1 MSNRKTWKSVG
12 ALLLTV
18 AMLAGMLSVMGAL
31 PATAKTTTAMK
42 FTADFSELSRIVT
55 DNGGTFTAGMYRAP
69 FTPASDTTSLE
80 GKFNTWANE
89 KFYTHQTHGG
99 YARAYFGQDSN
110 NRQTEHDTWSGN
122 QYLAAGEDGYMRF
135 YSQLTSGQMLRKGI
149 TLSPLY
155 NGAPAKL
162 KNFEASL
169 IFRFTTHEGNSGN
182 AVVFNFH
189 ETQAAYMGTN
199 TDFKAITTGN
209 TVVLGSGDGNYKKAG
224 NEGLAFYNAGDTVSA
239 TSVAD
244 EGNLNSAN
252 ASEVVIGDKGV
263 RFAEALEL
271 NRDYTLAVRAL
282 NGTAT
287 ITVTDTA
294 TGDVVYTVA
303 KAYETTD
310 GYVSFGFF
318 NAPFKVKSFEVAELD
333 NSGALVDFGT
343 YAASLTDGIERF
355 TASFN
360 NMKDVIYKGGN
371 YYYNA
376 NHDADQFAGDNTK
389 AMTKGGTTYEVNM
402 NDSALV
408 DYLESKF
415 AFYYQQ
421 EGHFFRRQKV
431 NGLYVDADGNQFE
444 KGSVTSTTKIYKPDT
459 EERKYDPNWI
469 DYIGAN
475 ATGKTHF
482 WGLSDNKFFAPSSTN
497 AGDGMYRYTDT
508 MTVKNTDGTLAQ
520 LENFE
525 LEADVILRPDKDFDY
540 ANLTVQFRSPS
551 PFIHRG
557 NVDTAVF
564 TLSPNGGYIVGGGGG
579 ELTLTSGYIYNKDT
593 QSYDAWS
600 SETVVTFTHQQEQNA
615 ATSKRAGI
623 YAKTTGVNLGTSEYH
638 LKLRVVGKN
647 VTATVTD
654 TAGNVKFTINETT
667 SYAGSGY
674 LSLGGSNN
682 ATRWGNIVI
691 TRLDKDGNAVDFSDA
706 NDGYAYGAS
715 FGNLAEYRVGGY
727 YRNSGADLFYLS
739 GAGNPFDFSDETKAT
754 DKAVC
759 DYLREKFDFYATK
772 EGSFAKLANPYTNT
786 KDAGLYESD
795 GAHHGQWKLRAGR
808 CLTATFSGGSIGNDA
823 MLRKTM
829 SLVPKMN
836 GAAVQ
841 TANFETEFDVN
852 FGLNPSSIREN
863 EVGVLLSFRS
873 DEAGRPA
880 EGYHKVA
887 NNKDAILIH
896 PLGVGIYDGVA
907 ADYSYKSINGKAVTC
922 VVQSDGSYCDE
933 FTAYNNGGEKANIV
947 HVYARLVGNQLTV
960 QVTELGTERVLFEV
974 TKTVNRMTAGYLYY
988 SVCGAEVGLADLR
1001 LNLLDHDGNLRAA
1014 EDTASESYAGIA
1026 ITDTDLQAA
1035 GGWDN
1040 STSKYPGGYQYV
1052 DVSLAKKHGVYDS
1065 IKAFLNSRYDLYY
1078 QEQAELVKH
1087 ASVFG
1092 NDAGD
1097 KGWYSGALYL
1107 KWVQFTQNGLSLNSD
1122 PTALDHTAALVPKTA
1137 DGAQMKGVDC
1147 IADMQFR
1154 FDNTDAAALFGFR
1167 MAEAGRFTDDA
1178 WKPVTNASFLK
1189 VTLTGVTLYDK
1200 GVEKPLVNYA
1210 YTPAGNLIMGLHVE
1224 VIGNKLTG
1232 YVTKGSDKY
1241 DFSATVTN
1249 MAAGYFAQGF
1259 GDKAPNLLPMTIQ
1272 VGGLNIGKAEEV
1284 AGGKLT
1290 VTRTAS
1296 DKEGYHAWK
1305 VTVNK
1310 NAGEQLKPNTLVG
1323 TDAADGSTLYP
1334 TRVGFQSGNHN
1345 ADSFIFYSKGDATFT
1360 ADFYTPHTAADISM
1374 PCLGTSVN
1382 ETKAGLRFINRIN
1395 LYTAADGKVYTD
1407 IDGVPTEVEDYGVMV
1422 ATKAVLGEQELT
1434 YELAQDTNRIVR
1446 RSVLAANKYFDY
1458 STDYVDIAVQIT
1470 GLDQNGDLEICS
1482 RVYLQLA
1489 NGTILYSDMATRTY
1503 NQAKA

>member
-1 MSNRKTWKSVG
+1 MQNRKTWKSVG

-55 DNGGTFTAGMYRAP
+55 DNGGTFTDGKYRAP
-69 FTPASDTTSLE
+69 FTPASDTASLE

-89 KFYTHQTHGG
+89 KFYTYQTYSGG
-99 YARAYFGQDSN
+99 VRAYLGQDSN
-110 NRQTEHDTWSGN
+110 NLQTFKDIWSGN
-122 QYLAAGEDGYMRF
+122 QYLAAGEDGYLQF
-135 YSQLTSGQMLRKGI
+135 YTQLTGGQMLRKGI
-149 TLSPLY
+149 TMSPLHD
-155 NGAPAKL
+155 GKL
-162 KNFEASL
+162 TKVKNFEA
-169 IFRFTTHEGNSGN
+169 RFTFQFTTTTVHAGN
-182 AVVFNFH
+182 AVVLNFH
-189 ETQAAYMGTN
+189 ETQAAYMTTN
-199 TDFKAITTGN
+199 GDYKAVASGN
-209 TVVLGSGDGNYKKAG
+209 TVVLGSGAGNYKNPG
-224 NEGLAFYNAGDTVSA
+224 IEGLAFYQKGDIISA

-244 EGNLNSAN
+244 EGNRNSEN
-252 ASEVVIGDKGV
+252 TNEVVIGDKGV

-271 NRDYTLAVRAL
+271 NKDYTLAVKAL
-282 NGTAT
+282 NGVA
-287 ITVTDTA
+287 TVTLTA
-294 TGDVVYTVA
+294 ADGSTVYTVE
-303 KAYETTD
+303 KAYTTSD

-318 NAPFKVKSFEVAELD
+318 NAVTKVKSFEVAELD

-355 TASFN
+355 TASFD
-360 NMKDVIYKGGN
+360 NMKDVIYKDGS
-371 YYYNA
+371 YYYSA
-376 NHDADQFAGDNTK
+376 NHDADQFADDNTK
-389 AMTKGGTTYEVNM
+389 VMTKGGSTYEVNM

-421 EGHFFRRQKV
+421 EGHYFRRQKV
-431 NGLYVDADGNQFE
+431 NGLYVDADGNQFG
-444 KGSVTSTTKIYKPDT
+444 KGSVVHATKIYKPDT
-459 EERKYDPNWI
+459 GEVKDYPEYI
-469 DYIGAN
+469 DYIGKSAS
-475 ATGKTHF
+475 GRTHF
-482 WGLSDNKFFAPSSTN
+482 WGLSADKFFAPSNTA
-497 AGDGMYRYTDT
+497 AGDGMYRYDDT

-525 LEADVILRPDKDFDY
+525 LEADVILRPDTAFDY

-557 NVDTAVF
+557 NVDTAAF

-579 ELTLTSGYIYNKDT
+579 ELTLSSGYIYNKNT
-593 QSYDAWS
+593 KAYDAWS
-600 SETVVTFTHQQEQNA
+600 SETAITFTHQQVKNE
-615 ATSKRAGI
+615 ATNQRAGI

-654 TAGNVKFTINETT
+654 TAGNEKFTINETT
-667 SYAGSGY
+667 SYAGTGY

-759 DYLREKFDFYATK
+759 DYLRGKFDFYATK
-772 EGSFAKLANPYTNT
+772 EGNFAKLENPYTNT
-786 KDAGLYESD
+786 KDSGMYESD
-795 GAHHGQWKLRAGR
+795 GAHHGQWKLLVGR
-808 CLTATFSGGSIGNDA
+808 CLSATFSGGSYGNDA

-852 FGLNPSSIREN
+852 FGLNPASIYGN
-863 EVGVLLSFRS
+863 EIGVMLSFRS

-880 EGYHKVA
+880 EGYHTVA

-907 ADYSYKSINGKAVTC
+907 ADYCYSYVKGKAANC
-922 VVQSDGSYCDE
+922 VVQSDGSYCNE
-933 FTAYNNGGEKANIV
+933 FTAYNNGGEKANSV
-947 HVYARLVGNQLTV
+947 HVYAKLVGNQLTV
-960 QVTELGTERVLFEV
+960 KVTELGTETVLFEV

-1001 LNLLDHDGNLRAA
+1001 LNLLDRDGNLRAA
-1014 EDTASESYAGIA
+1014 EDTANESYAGIVVTGA
-1026 ITDTDLQAA
+1026 DVRAA

-1040 STSKYPGGYQYV
+1040 STNKYPGGNPYI
-1052 DVSLAKKHGVYDS
+1052 DVSLAKQHGVYDS
-1065 IKAFLNSRYDLYY
+1065 IKEYLNSRYDLYY

-1097 KGWYSGALYL
+1097 KGWYSHALYWQ
-1107 KWVQFTQNGLSLNSD
+1107 WVQFSSNGLSLNSD
-1122 PTALDHTAALVPKTA
+1122 PTAIDHTAALVPKTA

-1147 IADMQFR
+1147 IADMEFR

-1178 WKPVTNASFLK
+1178 WEPVTNASFLK
-1189 VTLTGVTLYDK
+1189 VTLSGVTLYDK
-1200 GVEKPLVNYA
+1200 GVETKIA
-1210 YTPAGNLIMGLHVE
+1210 DFSYTPASNLVMGLHVE
-1224 VIGNKLTG
+1224 VIGNQLTG
-1232 YVTKGSDKY
+1232 YVTKGSNTHN
-1241 DFSATVTN
+1241 FSATLTN
-1249 MAAGYFAQGF
+1249 MDAGYFAQGF
-1259 GDKAPNLLPMTIQ
+1259 GDKAPNIFPMTIQ
-1272 VGGLNIGKAEEV
+1272 VGGMNVGKAEEV

-1310 NAGEQLKPNTLVG
+1310 DAGEQLKPNTLVG

-1334 TRVGFQSGNHN
+1334 TRVGFQSDNHN

-1360 ADFYTPHTAADISM
+1360 ADFYTPHTAADISI

-1407 IDGVPTEVEDYGVMV
+1407 IDGVPTEVADYGVMV
-1422 ATKAVLGEQELT
+1422 ATKAVLADRELT
-1434 YELAQDTNRIVR
+1434 YELAQGTNRIVR
-1446 RSVLAANKYFDY
+1446 RSVLLANKYFDY

-1470 GLDQNGDLEICS
+1470 GLDQNADLEICS
-1482 RVYLQLA
+1482 RAYLKLA

-1503 NQAKA
+1503 NQARA